1 LPCCET
7 VHDTSVVLVLSG
19 RDVERLLDP
28 DALIDAVAEAMA
40 ELSEGRASMPARI
53 AADVEERDAFLAAM
67 PAYLPSVGAL
77 ETKLVAIFPG
87 NTDRP
92 THQAVIC
99 AFDPEDGTPV
109 GLLDGTTI
117 TEARTAAC
125 SALATR
131 LLARE
136 DAETLAILG
145 TGVQA
150 RSHARFVTRVRPFRR
165 LVVAGR
171 SPEKARVLAGEL
183 EVDPQVEVAPSFEE
197 AVGRADVVCA
207 TTHSPEPVVRR
218 GWLRAGAHVNSVG
231 YNTSGQGEV
240 DGDTVADAAVFVESR
255 AAALAPPPS
264 GAVELLTAIE
274 AGRIDRDHIR
284 GEIGELVTGTGRG
297 RSSPDEITLYKSVG
311 VAAQDA
317 AAAALVLEAARRE
330 GAGIEIEL

>member
-1 LPCCET
+1 
-7 VHDTSVVLVLSG
+7 VHDTRIVLVLSG
-19 RDVERLLDP
+19 QDVERLLDP
-28 DALIDAVAEAMA
+28 DRLIDAVAEAMA
-40 ELSEGRASMPARI
+40 EVSAGRASMPPRI

-67 PAYLPSVGAL
+67 AAYLPSVGAL
-77 ETKLVAIFPG
+77 GTKLVAVFPRNIG
-87 NTDRP
+87 RP

-99 AFDPEDGTPV
+99 AFDAETGTPV

-150 RSHARFVTRVRPFRR
+150 RSHARFVPRVRPFRR
-165 LVVAGR
+165 LVIAGR
-171 SPEKARVLAGEL
+171 SPEKARALAGEL
-183 EVDPQVEVAPSFEE
+183 DVGTEVHVAGSFDE
-197 AVGRADVVCA
+197 AVAEADVVCA

-218 GWLRAGAHVNSVG
+218 GWLRPGTHVNSVG
-231 YNTSGQGEV
+231 YNTSGVGEV
-240 DGDTVADAAVFVESR
+240 DIDTVVDAAVFVESR
-255 AAALAPPPS
+255 DAVLAPPPA
-264 GAVELLTAIE
+264 GAVELLAAIE

-284 GEIGELVTGTGRG
+284 AEIGEVVAGAASG
-297 RSSPDEITLYKSVG
+297 RSSPDQITLYKSVG

-317 AAAALVLEAARRE
+317 VAAALVLEAARRE
-330 GAGIEIEL
+330 GAGTEIEL